1 MSKQELYSLTIDG
14 QEVHAIPDSSII
26 QAYAHAGHALTANVG
41 CMVILPFLMDRISR
55 IKYSSMVAYRRWLDE
70 AVHGCR
76 TRANEWHS
84 LQHRSNC

>member
-41 CMVILPFLMDRISR
+41 CM
-55 IKYSSMVAYRRWLDE
+55 
-70 AVHGCR
+70 G
-76 TRANEWHS
+76 
-84 LQHRSNC
+84 